1 MKIERIVLLVL
12 VLAIPACFADRNE
25 TIQEES
31 LGYFRFIGNLEG
43 TTVTAVKDEQVILS
57 GLIPMP
63 ATNYSVR
70 PGVYPVTIPRAG
82 ASIVT
87 RKLFVA
93 DGQILEVRIP

>member
-1 MKIERIVLLVL
+1 MKARWIMLVIL

-25 TIQEES
+25 VTQEES

-43 TTVTAVKDEQVILS
+43 ATVTAAKDDQVILS
-57 GLIPMP
+57 GLIPTP

-70 PGVYPVTIPRAG
+70 PGVYRVTITRSG
-82 ASIVT
+82 AKIVE

-93 DGQILEVRIP
+93 DGQVLEVRIP